1 MQYLLVGKTGVFDTL
16 AVAYGYLDKMDI
28 NTSPFLADLALEN
41 SKKLINLGEDQE
53 QNQVFVVGFK
63 EPEIIYKI
71 NQDLSSLSNIEETKR
86 LQVIPLQIEGENTT
100 WLLSKL
106 ANIPLVGSLF
116 LNWAK
121 SRTMNRS
128 SYLLNLGKNL
138 RIEKVPDAKNKKD
151 LILAAKPYRNGGKT

>member
-16 AVAYGYLDKMDI
+16 AVAYGYLDKIDI

-53 QNQVFVVGFK
+53 QNQVFVVGFT
-63 EPEIIYKI
+63 EPEIVYQV
-71 NQDLSSLSNIEETKR
+71 NQDLSSISNIEETKR
-86 LQVIPLQIEGENTT
+86 LQVILLQIEGENTT

-121 SRTMNRS
+121 SRTINRS
-128 SYLLNLGKNL
+128 SYLSELGRNL
-138 RIEKVPDAKNKKD
+138 RIEKVPDAQNKKD
-151 LILAAKPYRNGGKT
+151 LILAAKPHRNGGKT